1 MGKIRYTPL
10 YLQVKDVILKR
21 IDDDIY
27 QDGET
32 IPTESSLAEEFG
44 TSITTIRQ
52 ALTLLVNDQ
61 ILIKKPGKGTFV
73 SRQKV
78 KLTFFS
84 WLPETQRGEQIL
96 AELISVF
103 EKKHPSILVECIPT
117 QYNRARKSLMK
128 LISSG
133 NAPDVAHIQ
142 SHWTSYFASIGALEP
157 LDPLIDRG
165 NLNNRFYEKDLSA
178 GMYRE
183 TLYSLAWGL
192 CPVALL
198 ANKRLLQD
206 AGITP
211 LAAPLTFDSLAAIC
225 QRLDHFY
232 EGQDKYCYALNVST
246 DQESDFLTLYS
257 VLLGFDG
264 SFMNEKGELVFN
276 SPGNVA
282 AFTWLR
288 NFVKSVRV
296 YRSNIHDIRKRF
308 ARGDIAFIADGPWAK
323 YQLEEYT
330 GEPFEQNFA
339 VFLNPVVD
347 PQRKSRS
354 WNYNHALVIC
364 SQSASKTPAAKFID
378 AITNDDEIS
387 NLYYSQ
393 VGHLPPNRTHL
404 NDPPFASEFFT
415 AFKQQLTFSSC
426 INAQNASFSKAMIFC
441 TDAVRKV
448 LDEET
453 DIERELNEKEY
464 YLNML
469 YSD

>member
-206 AGITP
+206 AGI
-211 LAAPLTFDSLAAIC
+211 
-225 QRLDHFY
+225 
-232 EGQDKYCYALNVST
+232 
-246 DQESDFLTLYS
+246 
-257 VLLGFDG
+257 
-264 SFMNEKGELVFN
+264 
-276 SPGNVA
+276 
-282 AFTWLR
+282 
-288 NFVKSVRV
+288 
-296 YRSNIHDIRKRF
+296 
-308 ARGDIAFIADGPWAK
+308 ARR
-323 YQLEEYT
+323 
-330 GEPFEQNFA
+330 A
-339 VFLNPVVD
+339 VDV
-347 PQRKSRS
+347 
-354 WNYNHALVIC
+354 
-364 SQSASKTPAAKFID
+364 
-378 AITNDDEIS
+378 
-387 NLYYSQ
+387 
-393 VGHLPPNRTHL
+393 
-404 NDPPFASEFFT
+404 
-415 AFKQQLTFSSC
+415 
-426 INAQNASFSKAMIFC
+426 
-441 TDAVRKV
+441 
-448 LDEET
+448 
-453 DIERELNEKEY
+453 
-464 YLNML
+464 
-469 YSD
+469 